1 MSQLRI
7 IERLPQASNGAFL
20 AELDGVKVVFK
31 PNHLEKELWDFPTGT
46 LALRER
52 ATFVMDQLLGWNLVP
67 TTELVET
74 EQGIAS
80 VQHWVEATPS
90 LVEIYP
96 SAEVPKDW
104 IGVLDGQGPGGE
116 ELTLAHQ
123 DIEILKRIAL
133 LDGVVNN
140 ADRKGGHILTSADGA
155 TYAIDHGVTFHDEPK
170 LRTVLWGWAGQE
182 IPAQLLAD
190 LSSAQS
196 KIAESELADLLTE
209 FELTATIERINELI
223 TSGKFAQPN
232 DEWPSLP
239 WPLF

>member
-52 ATFVMDQLLGWNLVP
+52 ATYVMDQLLGWDLVP
-67 TTELVET
+67 TTDLVET
-74 EQGIAS
+74 EQGFAS
-80 VQHWVEATPS
+80 VQHWVESAPS
-90 LVEIYP
+90 LVEIFP
-96 SAEVPKDW
+96 SSEVPDGW
-104 IGVLDGQGPGGE
+104 LEVLDGQGSSGE
-116 ELTLAHQ
+116 PLTLAHQ
-123 DIEILKRIAL
+123 DLEVLMKIAL
-133 LDGVVNN
+133 LDAVVNN
-140 ADRKGGHILTSADGA
+140 ADRKGGHILTSDDGA

-182 IPAQLLAD
+182 IPAHLLAD
-190 LSSAQS
+190 LARVAE
-196 KIAESELADLLTE
+196 KILASELKDLLTE
-209 FELTATIERINELI
+209 HELLATLERLNEI
-223 TSGKFAQPN
+223 TESGVFCVPN

>member
-52 ATFVMDQLLGWNLVP
+52 ATYVMDQLLGWDLVP
-67 TTELVET
+67 TTDLVET
-74 EQGIAS
+74 EQGFAS
-80 VQHWVEATPS
+80 VQHWVEAAPS
-90 LVEIYP
+90 LVEIFP
-96 SAEVPKDW
+96 SSEVPDGW
-104 IGVLDGQGPGGE
+104 LGVLDGQGSSGE
-116 ELTLAHQ
+116 PLTLAHQ
-123 DIEILKRIAL
+123 DLEVLMKIAL
-133 LDGVVNN
+133 LDAIVNN
-140 ADRKGGHILTSADGA
+140 ADRKGGHILTSDEGA

-182 IPAQLLAD
+182 IPAHLLAD
-190 LSSAQS
+190 LARVAE
-196 KIAESELADLLTE
+196 KILASELKDLLTE
-209 FELTATIERINELI
+209 HELLATLERLNEI
-223 TSGKFAQPN
+223 TESGVFCVPN

>member
-52 ATFVMDQLLGWNLVP
+52 ATYVMDQLLGWNLVP
-67 TTELVET
+67 TTDLVET
-74 EQGIAS
+74 EQGFAS
-80 VQHWVEATPS
+80 VQHWVEAAPS
-90 LVEIYP
+90 LVEIFP
-96 SAEVPKDW
+96 SSEVPDGW
-104 IGVLDGQGPGGE
+104 LEVLDGQGSSGE
-116 ELTLAHQ
+116 PLTLAHQ
-123 DIEILKRIAL
+123 DLEVLMKIAL
-133 LDGVVNN
+133 LDAVVNN
-140 ADRKGGHILTSADGA
+140 ADRKGGHILTSDEGA

-182 IPAQLLAD
+182 IPAHLLTD
-190 LSSAQS
+190 LARA
-196 KIAESELADLLTE
+196 AEQILASELKDLLTE
-209 FELTATIERINELI
+209 HELLATLERLNDI
-223 TSGKFAQPN
+223 TESGVFCVPN

>member
-67 TTELVET
+67 KTELVET

-80 VQHWVEATPS
+80 VQHWVEASPS
-90 LVEIYP
+90 LVEIFP
-96 SAEVPKDW
+96 AAEVPDSW
-104 IGVLDGQGPGGE
+104 LGVLDGQGPSGE

-123 DIEILKRIAL
+123 DIEVLKRIAL
-133 LDGVVNN
+133 LDAIVNN
-140 ADRKGGHILTSADGA
+140 ADRKGGHILTSPDGA

-170 LRTVLWGWAGQE
+170 LRTVLWGWAGQN
-182 IPAQLLAD
+182 IPPELLAD
-190 LSSAQS
+190 LTAASG
-196 KIAESELADLLTE
+196 KIAESELKDLLTE
-209 FELTATIERINELI
+209 FELTATHERIAELI
-223 TSGKFAQPN
+223 NSGKFAEPN

>member
-52 ATFVMDQLLGWNLVP
+52 ATYVMDQLLGWDLVP
-67 TTELVET
+67 TTDLVET
-74 EQGIAS
+74 EQGFAS

-90 LVEIYP
+90 LVEIFA
-96 SAEVPKDW
+96 STDVPDGW
-104 IGVLDGQGPGGE
+104 LGVLDGQGPSGE
-116 ELTLAHQ
+116 PLTLAHQ
-123 DIEILKRIAL
+123 DLEVLMKIAL
-133 LDGVVNN
+133 LDAVVNN
-140 ADRKGGHILTSADGA
+140 ADRKGGHILTSDEGA

-182 IPAQLLAD
+182 IPAHLLAD
-190 LSSAQS
+190 LARVAE
-196 KIAESELADLLTE
+196 KILASELKDLLTE
-209 FELTATIERINELI
+209 HELLATLERLNEI
-223 TSGKFAQPN
+223 TESGVFCVPN

>member
-52 ATFVMDQLLGWNLVP
+52 ATYVMDQLLGWNLVP
-67 TTELVET
+67 TTDLVET
-74 EQGIAS
+74 EQGFAS
-80 VQHWVEATPS
+80 VQHWVEAAPS
-90 LVEIYP
+90 LVEIFP
-96 SAEVPKDW
+96 SSEVPDGW
-104 IGVLDGQGPGGE
+104 LEVLDGQGSSGE
-116 ELTLAHQ
+116 PLTLAHQ
-123 DIEILKRIAL
+123 DLEVLMKIAL
-133 LDGVVNN
+133 LDAVVNN
-140 ADRKGGHILTSADGA
+140 ADRKGGHILTSDEGA

-182 IPAQLLAD
+182 IPAHLLAD
-190 LSSAQS
+190 LARVAE
-196 KIAESELADLLTE
+196 KILASELKDLLTE
-209 FELTATIERINELI
+209 HELLATLERLNEI
-223 TSGKFAQPN
+223 TESGVFCVPN

>member
-52 ATFVMDQLLGWNLVP
+52 ATYVMDQLLGWDLVP
-67 TTELVET
+67 TTDLVET
-74 EQGIAS
+74 EQGFAS
-80 VQHWVEATPS
+80 VQHWVESAPS
-90 LVEIYP
+90 LVEIFP
-96 SAEVPKDW
+96 SSEVPDGW
-104 IGVLDGQGPGGE
+104 LEVLDGQGSSGE
-116 ELTLAHQ
+116 PLTLAHQ
-123 DIEILKRIAL
+123 DLEVLMKIAL
-133 LDGVVNN
+133 LDAIVNN
-140 ADRKGGHILTSADGA
+140 ADRKGGHILTSDDGA

-182 IPAQLLAD
+182 IPAHLLAD
-190 LSSAQS
+190 LARVAE
-196 KIAESELADLLTE
+196 KILASELKDLLTE
-209 FELTATIERINELI
+209 HELLATLERLNEI
-223 TSGKFAQPN
+223 TESGVFCVPN

>member
-7 IERLPQASNGAFL
+7 VERLPQASNGAFL

-52 ATFVMDQLLGWNLVP
+52 ATYVMDQLLGWNLVP

-74 EQGIAS
+74 EQGFAS

-90 LVEIYP
+90 LVEIFP
-96 SAEVPKDW
+96 SDDVPEQW
-104 IGVLDGQGPGGE
+104 LGVLDGEGPSGQP
-116 ELTLAHQ
+116 LTLAHQ
-123 DIEILKRIAL
+123 DLEVLMKIAL
-133 LDGVVNN
+133 LDAVVNN
-140 ADRKGGHILTSADGA
+140 ADRKGGHILTADDGS
-155 TYAIDHGVTFHDEPK
+155 TYAIDHGVTFHEEPK

-182 IPAQLLAD
+182 IPTHLLAD
-190 LSSAQS
+190 LVQVSE
-196 KIAESELADLLTE
+196 KIGESELKDLLTE
-209 FELTATIERINELI
+209 HELLATVERISEI
-223 TSGKFAQPN
+223 TETKVFAVPN

>member
-20 AELDGVKVVFK
+20 AELDGVKVIFK
-31 PNHLEKELWDFPTGT
+31 PNHLERELWDFPTGT

-52 ATFVMDQLLGWNLVP
+52 ATYVMDQLLGWNLVP
-67 TTELVET
+67 TTNLVET
-74 EQGIAS
+74 EQGFAS

-90 LVEIYP
+90 LVEIFP
-96 SAEVPKDW
+96 SSDVPAKW
-104 IGVLDGQGPGGE
+104 LGVLDGQGPSGDP
-116 ELTLAHQ
+116 LTLAHQ
-123 DIEILKRIAL
+123 DLEVLMKIAL
-133 LDGVVNN
+133 LDAVVNN
-140 ADRKGGHILTSADGA
+140 ADRKGGHILTSNDGS
-155 TYAIDHGVTFHDEPK
+155 TYAIDHGVTFHEKPK

-190 LSSAQS
+190 LVRTTE
-196 KIAESELADLLTE
+196 KVLESELKDLLTE
-209 FELTATIERINELI
+209 HELLSTLDRLNEI
-223 TSGKFAQPN
+223 TETGVFCVPN